1 MGEGEEGRQHT
12 LAAIRF
18 IHEFMEDPEAGLRGS
33 RILLRRDPS
42 AASLPG
48 STLSDEEQGQF
59 EVQAWK
65 WKCIKMCFEI
75 EYFHRAWIVQ
85 ELGLAREAIMC
96 AAVKPRADDADGIV
110 ALGFLDWPLIGRFV
124 TVIDCSAASLVTH
137 LGLLCWITHHTVM
150 VWEVKADGTPAC
162 DFLTS
167 MHWTRVLNAT
177 DPRDRV
183 YSLLGH
189 PYAMVDGRLI
199 IKPDYTIAR
208 GVLYTK
214 LAASFIRRTRNL
226 DAVSLVDHEEDPCL
240 QERVWDPT
248 EEGRMPSWVP
258 DWQSINRTT
267 PFDYP
272 IAAAVAE
279 DDRIRVEGDILLGTG
294 GRPLPHLLVWGWVV
308 DEVVAVSHRME
319 TTDFPITHLAREQA
333 KEHPF
338 WLDRVWKIAFPVGE
352 APGHNVLVAL
362 ETLSLALSFG
372 VKAVDEG
379 VSKAGLNQTLEGHHR
394 SFAAYVMEYHIPWK
408 DSVEAGE
415 GGKCL
420 PSRSLFDSLPVQVQR
435 TLRWRAEG
443 ASSGGF
449 L

>member
-65 WKCIKMCFEI
+65 WKCIKMFFEI

-319 TTDFPITHLAREQA
+319 TTDFPVTHLAREQA

-338 WLDRVWKIAFPVGE
+338 WLDRVWKIAFPVGRRG
-352 APGHNVLVAL
+352 ARAQCPCRLGDAFLGPVVW
-362 ETLSLALSFG
+362 G
-372 VKAVDEG
+372 QG
-379 VSKAGLNQTLEGHHR
+379 RRRG
-394 SFAAYVMEYHIPWK
+394 
-408 DSVEAGE
+408 GE
-415 GGKCL
+415 Q
-420 PSRSLFDSLPVQVQR
+420 SRSESD
-435 TLRWRAEG
+435 TGG
-443 ASSGGF
+443 ASSVLCRLCHGVPHPLEGF
-449 L
+449 RRSRRRREMPAESLLV

>member
-1 MGEGEEGRQHT
+1 
-12 LAAIRF
+12 
-18 IHEFMEDPEAGLRGS
+18 MEDPEAGLRGS
-33 RILLRRDPS
+33 QILLRHDPS

-48 STLSDEEQGQF
+48 STLSNEEQGQF

-65 WKCIKMCFEI
+65 WKCIKMFFEI

-85 ELGLAREAIMC
+85 ELGLTREAIMC

-294 GRPLPHLLVWGWVV
+294 G
-308 DEVVAVSHRME
+308 
-319 TTDFPITHLAREQA
+319 
-333 KEHPF
+333 
-338 WLDRVWKIAFPVGE
+338 
-352 APGHNVLVAL
+352 
-362 ETLSLALSFG
+362 
-372 VKAVDEG
+372 
-379 VSKAGLNQTLEGHHR
+379 
-394 SFAAYVMEYHIPWK
+394 
-408 DSVEAGE
+408 
-415 GGKCL
+415 
-420 PSRSLFDSLPVQVQR
+420 
-435 TLRWRAEG
+435 
-443 ASSGGF
+443 
-449 L
+449 